1 MTGSRTPYLLVAMVL
16 ALCAAP
22 RASLAKDELDSIV
35 KKDKLSDG
43 DVATIDTVVEQ
54 RVRKLSDAAKN
65 PKQLRDARDA
75 LIATATVKQATPAGL
90 DAYAASCSKS
100 LIGPVLSENLAVGL
114 EATRVLT
121 ELSNARCIETLT
133 SALRSP
139 HAAVRYRAAIGI
151 RDLHTKIAPNR
162 AAARPTL
169 SALGSAGA
177 LEENELVLRSIYEAI
192 DFKKSASTFQFG
204 DDSAAALSEIF
215 TARLA
220 ALDRGSR
227 DESKDTAGLE
237 AAGRCFAD
245 ANDAHKAEIV
255 AALIAFL
262 GKQVDRY
269 CAADTAPEYV
279 PSLQPV
285 ARTTEG
291 SLKNALDSARV
302 AAPDFPVSRNMA
314 QKVTDAARKATRDG
328 LEEWRSAVNKSPWPV
343 R

>member
-1 MTGSRTPYLLVAMVL
+1 MIGSRTPYLLL
-16 ALCAAP
+16 AIAVTLCAAP
-22 RASLAKDELDSIV
+22 RASLAKDELESIV

-43 DVATIDTVVEQ
+43 DVATIDTVIEQ
-54 RVRKLSDAAKN
+54 RVRKLAEAAKN
-65 PKQLRDARDA
+65 PKALRDARDA
-75 LIATATVKQATPAGL
+75 LIATATVKQATSAGL

-100 LIGPVLSENLAVGL
+100 LIGPVLSDSLAVGL

-121 ELSNARCIETLT
+121 ELSNPRCVETLT

-139 HAAVRYRAAIGI
+139 HAAVRYRAAVGI
-151 RDLHTKIAPNR
+151 RDLHAKIASNR
-162 AAARPTL
+162 AAVRPTL

-192 DFKKSASTFQFG
+192 DFKKSAANFQFG

-215 TARLA
+215 TARLV
-220 ALDRGSR
+220 ALNRGSR

-245 ANDAHKAEIV
+245 ANDAHKFEIV

-262 GKQVDRY
+262 GRHADRY
-269 CAADTAPEYV
+269 GATDTAPEYIS
-279 PSLQPV
+279 SLQAV

-291 SLKNALDSARV
+291 SLKTALDFARV
-302 AAPDFPVSRNMA
+302 GAPDFPVSRNMT
-314 QKVTDAARKATRDG
+314 QKVTDATRKAVQDG
-328 LEEWRSAVNKSPWPV
+328 LNEWREAANKSPWPV